1 MTDRIPSQR
10 GARDVTTPI
19 KLITWKY
26 DSDLYRIQIS
36 SELLMKIIVVSR
48 TESSVE
54 ILSIGIYS
62 ICFIGINRFIPHTV
76 TVGLQMIISAHCHQ
90 ITFESKVGDSLSLA
104 PGSTP
109 DVRHSS
115 LSPHPGGFFLAFTPT
130 PPSSI
135 TFLMTSHC
143 VLQQRLNHKNTKET
157 FSGCEELKKF
167 ERGFV

>member
-1 MTDRIPSQR
+1 
-10 GARDVTTPI
+10 
-19 KLITWKY
+19 
-26 DSDLYRIQIS
+26 
-36 SELLMKIIVVSR
+36 MKMMVVSR
-48 TESSVE
+48 TESSFE
-54 ILSIGIYS
+54 ILSIGINPIY
-62 ICFIGINRFIPHTV
+62 FIGINRFIPYTV

-115 LSPHPGGFFLAFTPT
+115 STPHPGGFFLAFTPT

-143 VLQQRLNHKNTKET
+143 VLQQRLNHKNTKEA
-157 FSGCEELKKF
+157 FSCCDELKKVWKKICLTPRLPLSSCLKWKQNTKMKLLYSAAEICLLF
-167 ERGFV
+167 SN